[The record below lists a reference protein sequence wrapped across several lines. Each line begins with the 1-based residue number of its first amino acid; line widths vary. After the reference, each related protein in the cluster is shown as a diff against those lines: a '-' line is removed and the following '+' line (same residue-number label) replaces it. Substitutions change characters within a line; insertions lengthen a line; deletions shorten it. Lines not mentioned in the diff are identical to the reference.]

1 MFGTLSKFNMK
12 TNEHEFVIF
21 GYGTSIT
28 GSNKENP
35 SKKDIELFETE
46 KSKSSL
52 PVLKKM
58 FYISGY
64 DGKWYR
70 TNVIKSVSKLDF
82 DSASFRTASDSFYQ
96 WTVYNDDTDKARD
109 LNNDKLPFKITK
121 FSDDDYTDNVDDD
134 YIDSLY

>member
-46 KSKSSL
+46 KNKSSL
-52 PVLKKM
+52 PVLKKCFM
-58 FYISGY
+58 
-64 DGKWYR
+64 
-70 TNVIKSVSKLDF
+70 
-82 DSASFRTASDSFYQ
+82 
-96 WTVYNDDTDKARD
+96 
-109 LNNDKLPFKITK
+109 
-121 FSDDDYTDNVDDD
+121 
-134 YIDSLY
+134 SLVMMVNGIVLML